1 VKTKVRKAKEW
12 AANADLSAKK
22 ATETMKQADQ
32 SRDIAAYLEKHGFNC
47 LGDALAKFNTQGREG
62 AGGAVDRGEG
72 VMTRAESE
80 ARLDLL
86 MIQAKYDGG
95 GMPPALFL
103 VLKQIETDIAWMHH
117 NGGSYDQHS

>member
-1 VKTKVRKAKEW
+1 
-12 AANADLSAKK
+12 
-22 ATETMKQADQ
+22 
-32 SRDIAAYLEKHGFNC
+32 
-47 LGDALAKFNTQGREG
+47 
-62 AGGAVDRGEG
+62 
-72 VMTRAESE
+72 MTRAESK
-80 ARLDLL
+80 AHLDLL